1 MGWSKKRKRIEN
13 IRCFPET
20 LAYSED
26 MTNTQI
32 KASELEWSE
41 ISDLRTKANIKSA
54 EAHSA
59 WKASL
64 EICTLGKSDKEA
76 KEAYDKRMAALAEYQ
91 KCHAEAFRISEI
103 ANSMYIDMVGTD
115 DKFYR

>member
-1 MGWSKKRKRIEN
+1 MTDIQNRI
-13 IRCFPET
+13 
-20 LAYSED
+20 
-26 MTNTQI
+26 
-32 KASELEWSE
+32 ELEWSE

-103 ANSMYIDMVGTD
+103 ANSMYIDMAGSD
-115 DKFYR
+115 DHLFINKN